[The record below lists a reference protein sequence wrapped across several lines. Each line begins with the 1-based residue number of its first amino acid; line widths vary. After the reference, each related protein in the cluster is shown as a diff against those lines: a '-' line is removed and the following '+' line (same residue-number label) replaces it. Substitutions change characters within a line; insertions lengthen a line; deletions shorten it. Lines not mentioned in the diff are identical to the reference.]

1 MANIFRYQSVDYL
14 YEMGYCS
21 ASLVQHFKAG
31 GINDIQDIAD
41 TLSTMDPNSFVK
53 TYSIKNSEYKQIL
66 RVITNWKITPTPY
79 LSKTKESTLTV
90 SERSKSAYNTII
102 EEYLQSQNFDNVLI
116 NSIASVRLTNALRH
130 EEILTVK
137 DLLLHISE
145 YGIDSLKNLRNIGRK
160 SQKELDE
167 IITNIIQF
175 IPQSEDD
182 RPVEID
188 DNKDSS
194 LERHKLT
201 IIPNSSSFV
210 GIPKFSI
217 HNLAISNSTSLYL
230 QSQDIHWTNELYE
243 YCKTHSLADLYNQKL
258 KSISIDEIVELAS
271 ILTDRQTQSKLV
283 SKLKGE
289 INLKQ
294 LLGEFAFYFDE
305 SFIEISKE
313 DSVVINMVLQ
323 KYYTSKLD
331 AISTRTNSIIEKYN
345 LTHRDLYVL
354 HLLPKTY
361 VHDVSCPKQCGI
373 NSWSEIIKLSK
384 DVNDKLRE
392 LIGMNTDELQMSLIS
407 ICFPTI
413 GHNQKIAKIIHNH
426 YFEYG
431 YLPMFY
437 ILAKHICT
445 SGDRFESIYKY
456 TYGIFCEQLNMFDI
470 ATLLDLS
477 RERVR
482 QILSNKIGFNVAE
495 ITDVDKYAPYDLLS
509 KYYISK
515 NDELYSRVVD
525 REGLETLSFYALGH
539 LIDLITPVQH
549 CKVRDNDYFFTSK
562 ITDCFDIKSALVDI
576 ERTLSQKVV
585 KDTSISISAFL
596 DGYWLSTPGFDITIL
611 VEILSDI
618 ISENYNVEIDDQHH
632 VTLFQNA
639 IDIESEL
646 FDILDANG
654 SPMSVDEIFK
664 EFKQKYPDHKY
675 TDSKSIRPYLQ
686 RNAGILPI
694 GKTSCYTLDKW
705 DVYTGTIRDLIYE
718 TLEDFD
724 TPLTAEELLPYI
736 CEQYNTSVKNIRST
750 IQSDKSG
757 RFIFFN
763 TGHIGISSKNY
774 DNEYIEAY
782 SSKHNCRRRTT
793 RKSFE
798 ERLKE
803 YEHYLQTHHHQP
815 LFTGTDE
822 EKVLYRWYNNV
833 INKCVTIT
841 PEREAEFNAMVQR
854 NEAYM
859 INGTEYAFYRRCD
872 DYKVYLD
879 DNMELPT
886 MDTEPSLYRWFHNH
900 YKLYVSFEDRRKD
913 YFEDLI
919 SYIESYG
926 FVVR

>member
-331 AISTRTNSIIEKYN
+331 AISTRTNSIIKKYN

-384 DVNDKLRE
+384 DINDKLRE
-392 LIGMNTDELQMSLIS
+392 LIGINTDELQMSLIS

-426 YFEYG
+426 YYEYG

-525 REGLETLSFYALGH
+525 REGLETLSFYAFGYLVN
-539 LIDLITPVQH
+539 LIMPVKHYQVKYNH
-549 CKVRDNDYFFTSK
+549 YFFTQRLL
-562 ITDCFDIKSALVDI
+562 DCFDIKSALTDI
-576 ERTLSQKVV
+576 ENTLSKKVA
-585 KDTSISISAFL
+585 KDTEI
-596 DGYWLSTPGFDITIL
+596 PITIFVDSYWINAPSFEPIEVIKML
-611 VEILSDI
+611 CEIISDNFEVKIDDNYRITIFQNTIDVSSELHDI
-618 ISENYNVEIDDQHH
+618 INANGDSMNIDDIF
-632 VTLFQNA
+632 VA
-639 IDIESEL
+639 
-646 FDILDANG
+646 
-654 SPMSVDEIFK
+654 FK
-664 EFKQKYPDHKY
+664 EKYPEHKY
-675 TDSKSIRPYLQ
+675 SEASQLRPYLA
-686 RNAGILPI
+686 RDERICPI
-694 GKTSCYTLDKW
+694 GKTSCYTLLKW
-705 DVYTGTIRDLIYE
+705 DTFTGTLKDLIYN
-718 TLEDFD
+718 TLLDSEV
-724 TPLTAEELLPYI
+724 PLTAEDI
-736 CEQYNTSVKNIRST
+736 CEIIHETYDTTPKSIRST
-750 IQSDKSG
+750 VVSDKSG
-757 RFIFFN
+757 KFIFFKKGYIGVN
-763 TGHIGISSKNY
+763 TKEYSSVYESLKFA
-774 DNEYIEAY
+774 DRRHRQSFEDSLNEY
-782 SSKHNCRRRTT
+782 
-793 RKSFE
+793 E
-798 ERLKE
+798 E
-803 YEHYLQTHHHQP
+803 YLRTHHHMP
-815 LFTGTDE
+815 LSTGTEDE
-822 EKVLYRWYNNV
+822 QFLYRWYNNV
-833 INKCVTIT
+833 VNRCMTIT
-841 PEREAEFNAMVQR
+841 LEREVAFNAMVTR
-854 NEAYM
+854 NADYM
-859 INGTEYAFYRRCD
+859 VNGTEYSFYRRCD
-872 DYKVYLD
+872 EYKAFLD
-879 DNMELPT
+879 ENMELPT
-886 MDTEPSLYRWFHNH
+886 METDTVLYRWFHNNIKT
-900 YKLYVSFEDRRKD
+900 YMEFDDRRKG